1 MGSDR
6 GTKKISGKWGR
17 TCSASQEE
25 PDLLSVSP
33 ACVFFFFLSYFCCML
48 LLLLWS
54 KKVCEWWES
63 LSQLLLCW
71 VKAGSPVLKR
81 SPKKEMKTSPAFFI
95 IQTVVHHRK
104 MHSRNSFFPA
114 QRSYLSLS
122 LSLYFW
128 VAAQIKK
135 KQNKKMMIRVI
146 ISKTIERIYLIYIRI

>member
-33 ACVFFFFLSYFCCML
+33 ACVFFFFLSL
-48 LLLLWS
+48 LLLYVIIVIVI
-54 KKVCEWWES
+54 KKGVRMMRVS
-63 LSQLLLCW
+63 LSA
-71 VKAGSPVLKR
+71 VAVLSKGRVTGAEEVTKKR
-81 SPKKEMKTSPAFFI
+81 NEDESRFLYYPDSCTSPQNALTKFLFSSSAFI
-95 IQTVVHHRK
+95 
-104 MHSRNSFFPA
+104 
-114 QRSYLSLS
+114 Y